1 MSKIKQVF
9 DLKLLK
15 FLFVGVLNT
24 IVGYLL
30 TVLFMNIMNLGY
42 WPSTA
47 LSYILASIM
56 SYFLNKYFTFKN
68 TEKGIKPILRFS
80 LNIAVCY
87 VLAYGIAQP
96 LVGFIM
102 KLEFVAAWVASFINT
117 PFMLSLFGGDVTKF
131 CDNVAVLAGMGLFM
145 CFNYLGQRFFAF
157 KQKPDDKAE

>member
-1 MSKIKQVF
+1 MAKIKEIF
-9 DLKLLK
+9 DIKLLK

-30 TVLFMNIMNLGY
+30 TVLFMNVMNLGY

-56 SYFLNKYFTFKN
+56 SYFLNKHFTFKN
-68 TEKGIKPILRFS
+68 TEKGIKPVLRFS

-87 VLAYGIAQP
+87 LLAYGIAQP
-96 LVGFIM
+96 LVGWFM
-102 KLEFVAAWVASFINT
+102 SLSFMASWTASFINT
-117 PFMLSLFGGDVTKF
+117 PLMLSLFGGSTAKF

-145 CFNYLGQRFFAF
+145 CFNYIGQRFFAF
-157 KQKPDDKAE
+157 KAKKESE

>member
-1 MSKIKQVF
+1 MAKIKEIF
-9 DLKLLK
+9 DIKLLK
-15 FLFVGVLNT
+15 FILVGILNT

-30 TVLFMNIMNLGY
+30 TVRFMNVLNFGY

-47 LSYILASIM
+47 LSYILASVM

-87 VLAYGIAQP
+87 LLAYGIAQP

-102 KLEFVAAWVASFINT
+102 HLDFMSSWVSSIIST
-117 PFMLSLFGGDVTKF
+117 PLMLSLFGGSTAKF
-131 CDNVAVLAGMGLFM
+131 CDNVAVLAGMGLFV
-145 CFNYLGQRFFAF
+145 CFNYIGQRFFAF
-157 KQKPDDKAE
+157 KAKKVSE